1 MIVTVTPNPSLDRT
15 LRLPGPLRPGRVH
28 RATGSATEASGKGV
42 NVTRVLRANGI
53 DSTAVLPLGG
63 ATGAELR
70 ALLTAERVPFTAVP
84 IAGRIRSNITV
95 LGSRSGTTKLN
106 EPGPELTEREL
117 DELVAA
123 TGRAVRD
130 SRARWLAICG
140 SLPPGTPPGL
150 VTRLVAAGH
159 AAGAA
164 VAVDSLA
171 AELAEAVRA
180 GADLV
185 AHNDEVLAEL
195 GGELVTGA
203 DQAEDVAAD
212 LCPGTALVSLGEL
225 GAVVIRPDGT
235 AMHAVPPPITVVNT
249 AGAGDA
255 LLAGWLAA
263 EGPAAARLARAV
275 AWGASACL
283 AEGTAE
289 LPDHP
294 VAPELVTTTE
304 LQERR

>member
-15 LRLPGPLRPGRVH
+15 LVLATRLRPGQVH
-28 RATGSATEASGKGV
+28 RATASRTEASGKGV

-63 ATGAELR
+63 AAGAELR
-70 ALLTAERVPFTAVP
+70 ALLVAQQVPFAAVP
-84 IAGRIRSNITV
+84 IAGRIRGNVTV
-95 LGSRSGTTKLN
+95 LDGRSGTTKLN
-106 EPGPELTEREL
+106 EPGPELSAAEI
-117 DELVAA
+117 DELVATTA
-123 TGRAVRD
+123 KAVRT
-130 SRARWLAICG
+130 SQARWLAICG
-140 SLPPGTPPGL
+140 SLPPGAPPGL

-159 AAGAA
+159 AGGAA
-164 VAVDSLA
+164 VAVDSSGA
-171 AELAEAVRA
+171 GLAEAVRA

-185 AHNDEVLAEL
+185 APNGEELAEL
-195 GGELVTGA
+195 AGQPVTGPDSA
-203 DQAEDVAAD
+203 AEAAAN
-212 LCPGTALVSLGEL
+212 LFSGTALVSLGEL
-225 GAVVIRPDGT
+225 GAVLVRPNGT
-235 AMHAVPPPITVVNT
+235 AMHAVPPPVTVVNT

-275 AWGASACL
+275 AWGTGACL

-289 LPDHP
+289 LPGHP

-304 LQERR
+304 LEERA